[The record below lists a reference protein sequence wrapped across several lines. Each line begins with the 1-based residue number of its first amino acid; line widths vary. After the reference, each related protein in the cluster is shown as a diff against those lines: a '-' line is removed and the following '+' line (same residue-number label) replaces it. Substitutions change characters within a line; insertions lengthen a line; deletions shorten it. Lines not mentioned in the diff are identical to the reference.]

1 MTDSFFDEDAEE
13 YRECNKSK
21 KSSKLSDADR
31 LKEDIYNRRVK
42 LVQLSRTNYFR
53 FKEYLLANEEFFKHH
68 LSDYDKECLRNTCE
82 IAMSQ
87 FDYDVSFD
95 DYKIY
100 DRIFGYYIDPRKSRR
115 IPVYNERKPTD
126 DSPYRLPIDKQV
138 QWFYET
144 TYEGFWKWISN
155 PEIQD
160 KLHYRNDLTDDLIKT
175 IENNKKRNYE
185 IVRGRRKYVPT
196 DEETFTKVVGLT
208 KEVRP

>member
-1 MTDSFFDEDAEE
+1 MKGLIDMDDDEVVAPAGKKRHEPTAEE
-13 YRECNKSK
+13 
-21 KSSKLSDADR
+21 R

-42 LVQLSRTNYFR
+42 LVRLSNTDYYK

-68 LSDYDKECLRNTCE
+68 LSDYDKECLRHTCE
-82 IAMSQ
+82 RAMER
-87 FDYDVSFD
+87 FDREASLD

-100 DRIFGYYIDPRKSRR
+100 DRIFGYSIDPRKSRT
-115 IPVYNERKPTD
+115 IPVYSDNSRRLN
-126 DSPYRLPIDKQV
+126 DSPYRLPIDQQV
-138 QWFYET
+138 KWFYET

-160 KLHYRNDLTDDLIKT
+160 KLHYRNDLTESLIKT
-175 IENNKKRNYE
+175 IENNKLRNYE

-196 DEETFTKVVGLT
+196 DEETFTKVVELT